1 MSAAQSHRSIAA
13 ALPGTRALLLDL
25 DGVVVFRGAPIQGAA
40 DALARLDAA
49 GIPYAIVTNISL
61 LGRASISR
69 DLAAAGIAIP
79 PERIVSASSAAAG
92 YCRSRFGAEPLY
104 VMGAPDAM
112 TEFAG
117 LTLLSHDEAAAPGA
131 KAAAVVVGDAAEDF
145 VPRNLQAAFTLIRE
159 GARFLAMHRNRWW
172 FTAEGARMDSG
183 AYVAA
188 LEFATQRR
196 AFLTGKPAHPFYEA
210 GLAILRARP
219 WSGGAAGSAADRSAP
234 GSAAA
239 DRSAAASGSGT
250 LLPGDVAMVGDDPW
264 NDLAGASRLGMRT
277 AFVRSGKYGEA
288 ELARWTRERGAP
300 PDVDATALL
309 DIAIALTGRG

>member
-1 MSAAQSHRSIAA
+1 MSAAQSIRSIAA
-13 ALPGTRALLLDL
+13 ALSGTQALLLDL
-25 DGVVVFRGAPIQGAA
+25 DGVVVFRGEQVPGAGE
-40 DALARLDAA
+40 ALARLDAA
-49 GIPYAIVTNISL
+49 GIAYAAATNISL

-69 DLAAAGIAIP
+69 DLAACGISIP

-92 YCRSRFGAEPLY
+92 YCRRHFGSEPLY

-117 LTLLSHDEAAAPGA
+117 LTLLGHDEAAAPGA

-145 VPRNLQAAFTLIRE
+145 VPRNLQSAFTLIRE

-172 FTAEGARMDSG
+172 FTAEGAQMDSG

-188 LEFATQRR
+188 LEFATRRR
-196 AFLTGKPAHPFYEA
+196 AFLTGKPARPFYDA
-210 GLAILRARP
+210 GLAILRGRSG
-219 WSGGAAGSAADRSAP
+219 SGGAP
-234 GSAAA
+234 GSA
-239 DRSAAASGSGT
+239 DSGRESA

-264 NDLAGASRLGMRT
+264 NDLAGAARMGLRT

-288 ELARWTRERGAP
+288 ELARWSREHGAP
-300 PDVDATALL
+300 PDADATSLL
-309 DIAIALTGRG
+309 DIAVALTGG